1 MPAGRPTDYDPK
13 YIEEIIEYFNREPYK
28 KEGSKLIPC
37 DFPTLAG
44 FAVKIGVHR
53 DTINEWGRNN
63 EEFSDAI
70 KKAKEFQ
77 ENIIVTNS
85 MKGLYNT
92 AFSIFA
98 AKNLISWSDKQDIT
112 SDGEKMEGIVIYKP
126 KKEDE

>member
-13 YIEEIIEYFNREPYK
+13 YIEEITEYFNREPYK
-28 KEGSKLIPC
+28 KEGNKLIPC

-53 DTINEWGRNN
+53 FTLYNWG
-63 EEFSDAI
+63 EKHSEFSDAI

-77 ENIIVTNS
+77 EHIMVTNS

-112 SDGEKMEGIVIYKP
+112 SGDEKIEGIIIYKP
-126 KKEDE
+126 AKEDE